1 MFVTIKISPTFK
13 DYFNDLEYQVDVS
26 SYYDIEFYL
35 RSVHTYFGNYIKQIQ
50 NGQSQEGF
58 TYLDKNLKVIERQSF
73 PLKKIKD
80 GDIIYLAP
88 VICGGGGKRGFIFA
102 AVAVVALAFMLPA
115 APMAP
120 GMMTAMYGSVG
131 AAPTTLGG
139 SLLSSMGMAFSGM
152 PSFVQGILGNLAL
165 SAIGALFTSKPKGKP
180 IQETKDSGTR
190 SENNMF
196 GSLQNSTTSGTP
208 VSVNYGLMRVAG
220 QFLSGYILSTQHG
233 QSESPTVQAIFDA
246 TQTPIANSLGAD
258 E

>member
-58 TYLDKNLKVIERQSF
+58 TYLDKNLKVIARQSF

-88 VICGGGGKRGFIFA
+88 VVCGGGGKRGFIFA
-102 AVAVVALAFMLPA
+102 AVALVAIGFATGGLSFAATPA
-115 APMAP
+115 LSP
-120 GMMTAMYGSVG
+120 GA
-131 AAPTTLGG
+131 LGG
-139 SLLSSMGMAFSGM
+139 PVASGGFFSSLGSAFAGM

-165 SAIGALFTSKPKGKP
+165 SAIGALLTSKPKAKQ
-180 IQETKDSGTR
+180 QEVTKDSGTR

-196 GSLQNSTTSGTP
+196 GSLTNTTTSGTP
-208 VSVNYGLMRVAG
+208 VQLNYGTMRVAG
-220 QFLSGYILSTQHG
+220 QFLSGYIVSQQHG
-233 QSESPTVQAIFDA
+233 QNDAPSVQSLFVAGA
-246 TQTPIANSLGAD
+246 TTLSTATEEEAA
-258 E
+258 